1 MRDNP
6 SFDLADQLAPVR
18 PSATAWPSQ
27 AVLKDSCWCGTV
39 QLLHCGW
46 NFLHMHIRFDGAC
59 DPFAWCGGICQYSC
73 ACLAQSDCTAVALQ
87 SPCIANPVNSRR
99 SLQASPEPANSW
111 LEAAVVGQVIAARGT
126 SPTGSLWTAN
136 TRRRLCSLLS
146 FATASCH
153 SILAQLCHQ
162 VHVCKVDQ
170 VTELM

>member
-73 ACLAQSDCTAVALQ
+73 ACLAQSDCTGFYSSRTATVTFLQ
-87 SPCIANPVNSRR
+87 SDPCRPMYRRYNSKQRLSLYVTVIRVTTQQQARARR
-99 SLQASPEPANSW
+99 AAQHSRCWLLHNLQAPM
-111 LEAAVVGQVIAARGT
+111 G
-126 SPTGSLWTAN
+126 
-136 TRRRLCSLLS
+136 
-146 FATASCH
+146 
-153 SILAQLCHQ
+153 
-162 VHVCKVDQ
+162 
-170 VTELM
+170 